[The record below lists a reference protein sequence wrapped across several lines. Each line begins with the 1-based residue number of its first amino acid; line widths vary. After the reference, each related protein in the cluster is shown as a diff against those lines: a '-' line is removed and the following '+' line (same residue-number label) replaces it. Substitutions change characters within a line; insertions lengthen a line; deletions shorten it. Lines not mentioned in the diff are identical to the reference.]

1 MLICREF
8 TFDAAHHLTEYKGK
22 CENVHGH
29 TYRLRV
35 CIEEEIKENGLAF
48 DFVDLKDI
56 VNERVINVLDH
67 SDLNDRFDQPSCENV
82 VQWIWKTL
90 SQDLHMAELWLW
102 ESPDTFVIYKG
113 PA

>member
-35 CIEEEIKENGLAF
+35 CVEEPVKDNGLAL
-48 DFVDLKDI
+48 DFVELKRI
-56 VNERVINVLDH
+56 VNETIINVLDH
-67 SDLNDRFDQPSCENV
+67 EDLNKHFDQPSCENV
-82 VQWIWKTL
+82 LLWIWNTL
-90 SQDLHMAELWLW
+90 KDELNLAEIRLW
-102 ESPDTFVIYKG
+102 ESPDTFAVYRG
-113 PA
+113 E